1 MLDPQHRGGQG
12 PVEAA
17 GSGSLRNSGRKRD
30 LLRGRVFVRLVLDD
44 GQIFSD
50 VDASSAEGVGV
61 VLRPDSAV
69 LGRVAGRVPAHRA
82 AREVERAANLERLSG
97 SQPELTVLLDDG
109 VRRDG
114 ELRRAL
120 AAARVWR
127 RQASVSRVVVFIVG
141 GLVLVGPVT
150 LLPVCGQPSLR

>member
-30 LLRGRVFVRLVLDD
+30 LLRGRVFVRLVLND

-50 VDASSAEGVGV
+50 VDASPAEGV

-127 RQASVSRVVVFIVG
+127 RQASVSRVVVVIVG